1 MSSMREAEIQRISKI
16 FSALGNDV
24 RVKILLLVSET
35 RKPLHIKAG
44 AKALN
49 MDYAALYRHVKVL
62 QRSGLLE
69 IFEVG
74 RSWVLSLKN
83 REMVEQLI
91 EIANKMM

>member
-1 MSSMREAEIQRISKI
+1 MREDKIQRISKI
-16 FSALGNDV
+16 FSALGNDI

-35 RKPLHIKAG
+35 RKPLHIKAV

-74 RSWVLSLKN
+74 RSRVLSLKN
-83 REMVEQLI
+83 SEMLKQLI
-91 EIANKMM
+91 EIANKML

>member
-1 MSSMREAEIQRISKI
+1 M
-16 FSALGNDV
+16 
-24 RVKILLLVSET
+24 
-35 RKPLHIKAG
+35 HIKAV

-74 RSWVLSLKN
+74 RSRVLSLKN

-91 EIANKMM
+91 EIANNMM

>member
-1 MSSMREAEIQRISKI
+1 MREDEIQRISEI

-35 RKPLHIKAG
+35 RKPLHIKAV

-62 QRSGLLE
+62 QRRGLLE

-74 RSWVLSLKN
+74 RSRVLSMKN
-83 REMVEQLI
+83 RELVEQLI